1 MKKILS
7 VLATTSIMT
16 AATSSVVACNSG
28 NNLIITFIP
37 SRDPIEVLK
46 TVKPLENLLKAKLKE
61 KDSSFSMNIK
71 IITSTSYEAAGEA
84 LKNGK
89 TALVFLPTGT
99 YSNYRGTIQ
108 ENGTYDKAG
117 VLLSAARAS
126 MIPDLN
132 YFKNNLEAAES
143 TEINPTDSWGIAKE
157 YNEITDKH
165 KITSP
170 DQASELL
177 ENQTEEAQY
186 YRSLIYANKDFLAK
200 NNYDLNKFTTP
211 EEYKTATVDLLQKA
225 LNDKKLFL
233 GKGTTSNASVLY
245 PLLWM
250 KNTLGI
256 EDDNTIAQFYT
267 QKQEQQSYTQIASS
281 LATGQAAIGVGYGD
295 IRRDI
300 LNSADIQ
307 KAYEKVAVI
316 GASNAIL
323 NDGIEYS
330 RQWFSG
336 RDDLL
341 ANLRTSFKD
350 LIADKN
356 NKNIFDVYSHTSYSS
371 PADNATGPQITAWE
385 ANLDLLYTNANKVL
399 KPITDII
406 KDVA

>member
-46 TVKPLENLLKAKLKE
+46 TVKPLENLLKTKLKE
-61 KDSSFSMNIK
+61 KDSSFAMNIK
-71 IITSTSYEAAGEA
+71 IVTSTSYEAAGEA

-99 YSNYRGTIQ
+99 YSNYRGTKQ

-132 YFKNNLEAAES
+132 YFKDDLGAAEAK
-143 TEINPTDSWGIAKE
+143 EIDPADSWGISKA
-157 YNEITDKH
+157 YNEITDQH

-177 ENQTEEAQY
+177 EDQTKEAQY
-186 YRSLIYANKDFLAK
+186 YRSLIYANKDFLAE
-200 NNYDLNKFTTP
+200 NHYDLSKFATA
-211 EEYKTATVDLLQKA
+211 EEYKTATIDLLKKG
-225 LNDKKLFL
+225 LDEKKLFM

-250 KNTLGI
+250 KNTLGMSP
-256 EDDNTIAQFYT
+256 EEIAQIYT

-300 LNSADIQ
+300 LNNADIE
-307 KAYEKVAVI
+307 KAYDKVAVI
-316 GASNAIL
+316 GAGNAIL

-336 RDDLL
+336 RSDLL

-371 PADNATGPQITAWE
+371 PADDATGPEISAWE
-385 ANLDLLYTNANKVL
+385 ANLDSLYTKANETL
-399 KPITDII
+399 KDITDII